1 MKIFSIRL
9 VAFVFVLGLGIVQP
23 GFCLDSTGFNPATVS
38 VQSVGSSIPVGTV
51 ITWPSSSWPPD
62 ADNWLE
68 CNGQAI
74 NSTVYPELAGLIGW
88 NVPNYQ
94 GVFLRGYGGQT
105 SYHYGAV
112 GHWSAGLGEL
122 QGDGIREIWG
132 ELSYLPRSRDGDV
145 GQSGSLAFWN
155 EGRSQ
160 WMNDAGWAQ
169 SGAMNFYASRST
181 PVVGEVRPVNRAVR
195 YLIRAR

>member
-1 MKIFSIRL
+1 MPIEFFSAL
-9 VAFVFVLGLGIVQP
+9 SLYFWGITIT
-23 GFCLDSTGFNPATVS
+23 DS
-38 VQSVGSSIPVGTV
+38 
-51 ITWPSSSWPPD
+51 
-62 ADNWLE
+62 
-68 CNGQAI
+68 
-74 NSTVYPELAGLIGW
+74 VYPELVALIGW

-94 GVFLRGYGGQT
+94 GVFLRGYGGQN

-132 ELSYLPRSRDGDV
+132 ELSYLPRSRDGEV

-155 EGRSQ
+155 EGRNQ
-160 WMNDAGWAQ
+160 WMNDAGKAP

>member
-1 MKIFSIRL
+1 MKKSFL
-9 VAFVFVLGLGIVQP
+9 VAVL
-23 GFCLDSTGFNPATVS
+23 CLLAVIPALAAVDGASFDPTTVS
-38 VQSVGSSIPVGTV
+38 VKSTGAIPVGTV
-51 ITWPSSSWPPD
+51 ISWPSNSWPSD
-62 ADNWLE
+62 ADKWLE

>member
-1 MKIFSIRL
+1 MQDNADRNFFVVVLIFW
-9 VAFVFVLGLGIVQP
+9 GINIT
-23 GFCLDSTGFNPATVS
+23 DS
-38 VQSVGSSIPVGTV
+38 
-51 ITWPSSSWPPD
+51 
-62 ADNWLE
+62 
-68 CNGQAI
+68 
-74 NSTVYPELAGLIGW
+74 VYPELVALIGW

-105 SYHYGAV
+105 SYHYGTV

-132 ELSYLPRSRDGDV
+132 ELSYLPRSRDGEV

-155 EGRSQ
+155 EGRNQ
-160 WMNDAGWAQ
+160 WMNDAGKAP

-195 YLIRAR
+195 YLIRARWLAKLSESPYLKTQEGRQVLLTPTVPLRGVFFGTPLSRNLVFPLDSP

>member
-1 MKIFSIRL
+1 MVSISSFMGNTRR
-9 VAFVFVLGLGIVQP
+9 
-23 GFCLDSTGFNPATVS
+23 S
-38 VQSVGSSIPVGTV
+38 GSSPCKSLCSLSHSSEMIGTLYLIP
-51 ITWPSSSWPPD
+51 
-62 ADNWLE
+62 
-68 CNGQAI
+68 
-74 NSTVYPELAGLIGW
+74 VYPELVALIGW
-88 NVPNYQ
+88 NIPNYQ

-132 ELSYLPRSRDGDV
+132 ELSYLPRSRDGEV

-155 EGRSQ
+155 EGRNQ
-160 WMNDAGWAQ
+160 WMNDAGKAP

>member
-74 NSTVYPELAGLIGW
+74 NSTVYPELVALIGW

-94 GVFLRGYGGQT
+94 GVFLRGYGGQN

-112 GHWSAGLGEL
+112 GHWSVGLGEL
-122 QGDGIREIWG
+122 QGDGIREISASFSTG
-132 ELSYLPRSRDGDV
+132 
-145 GQSGSLAFWN
+145 GQHGIGGASGSFGVTGGQGYDWKYGGTGN
-155 EGRSQ
+155 TYWGGI
-160 WMNDAGWAQ
+160 D
-169 SGAMNFYASRST
+169 FYASRVT

>member
-1 MKIFSIRL
+1 MKRSYLFLFLLLVSLVFSSP
-9 VAFVFVLGLGIVQP
+9 VLAA
-23 GFCLDSTGFNPATVS
+23 DSTSFDPTKVM
-38 VQSVGSSIPVGTV
+38 VQSVATSSIPIGTV
-51 ITWPSSSWPPD
+51 IAWPSASWPAD

-68 CNGQAI
+68 CNGQRISSA
-74 NSTVYPELAGLIGW
+74 VYPELVSLIGAT
-88 NVPNYQ
+88 VPNYQ

-122 QGDGIREIWG
+122 QGDGIREISASFSTG
-132 ELSYLPRSRDGDV
+132 
-145 GQSGSLAFWN
+145 GQHGIGGASGSFGVTGGQDYDWKY
-155 EGRSQ
+155 G
-160 WMNDAGWAQ
+160 G
-169 SGAMNFYASRST
+169 SGNHYWGGIDFYASRVT

>member
-1 MKIFSIRL
+1 MKRL
-9 VAFVFVLGLGIVQP
+9 LLLFLLCFGLALPGVAADGT
-23 GFCLDSTGFNPATVS
+23 SFNPTTIS
-38 VQSVGSSIPVGTV
+38 VKSVGPSIPVGTV
-51 ITWPSSSWPPD
+51 ITWPSNSWPSD
-62 ADNWLE
+62 RDNWLE
-68 CNGQAI
+68 CNGQSISSA
-74 NSTVYPELAGLIGW
+74 VYPELVALIGW

-122 QGDGIREIWG
+122 QGDGIREISASFSTG
-132 ELSYLPRSRDGDV
+132 
-145 GQSGSLAFWN
+145 GQHGIGGASGSFGVTGGQGYDWKYGGTGN
-155 EGRSQ
+155 HYWGGI
-160 WMNDAGWAQ
+160 D
-169 SGAMNFYASRST
+169 FYASRVT

>member
-1 MKIFSIRL
+1 MK
-9 VAFVFVLGLGIVQP
+9 P
-23 GFCLDSTGFNPATVS
+23 
-38 VQSVGSSIPVGTV
+38 
-51 ITWPSSSWPPD
+51 
-62 ADNWLE
+62 
-68 CNGQAI
+68 
-74 NSTVYPELAGLIGW
+74 VYPELVALIGW

-122 QGDGIREIWG
+122 QGDGIREISASFSTG
-132 ELSYLPRSRDGDV
+132 
-145 GQSGSLAFWN
+145 GQHGIGGASGSF
-155 EGRSQ
+155 GVT
-160 WMNDAGWAQ
+160 AGQGYDWKYGGTG
-169 SGAMNFYASRST
+169 SHYWGGIDFYASRVT